1 MRFFLLVAVGLAGV
15 AHAHDADVVYV
26 LAKQGPGRLV
36 ETVTLTGASLGLLV
50 PIDADGDG
58 LLTQAD
64 LDAKQKALRV
74 GVWDEMPLSAGGR
87 RCTVLEARAWL
98 REGFV
103 ELEGTFDCGEGE
115 LRQDFRFL
123 RVLPAN
129 YRVVLGSQ
137 LEGETAG
144 RGFAQG
150 SMTSV
155 TVPRP
160 PPPGAWDGSQFRL
173 GLDAGLR
180 RGGSALGLLAV
191 LSLLLGVGSWRRGVP
206 ALGLLGVGL
215 LVGGVVATDALPP
228 LALLALAVIGSAA
241 VKEPPVVLSV
251 LGGLALGALGG
262 GGPWPAVLGLGVGAV
277 CIAAPAGLIAVAAGV
292 MLRRRA
298 PVDRWVRA
306 AVALGAVAA
315 VVVTR

>member
-1 MRFFLLVAVGLAGV
+1 MRWLPIVVLLVAGV
-15 AHAHDADVVYV
+15 ASAHDADVVYV

-36 ETVTLTGASLGLLV
+36 ETVTLTGASLALLV
-50 PIDADGDG
+50 PIDADGDA

-64 LDAKQKALRV
+64 LDAKQKALRI

-87 RCTVLEARAWL
+87 RCAVLETRAWL

-137 LEGETAG
+137 LEGEAAG

-160 PPPGAWDGSQFRL
+160 PPPGAWDGSQFR
-173 GLDAGLR
+173 AGFDGGVR
-180 RGGSALGLLAV
+180 RG
-191 LSLLLGVGSWRRGVP
+191 LSLLGGLM
-206 ALGLLGVGL
+206 LLGVL
-215 LVGGVVATDALPP
+215 
-228 LALLALAVIGSAA
+228 
-241 VKEPPVVLSV
+241 
-251 LGGLALGALGG
+251 LGAG
-262 GGPWPAVLGLGVGAV
+262 
-277 CIAAPAGLIAVAAGV
+277 
-292 MLRRRA
+292 
-298 PVDRWVRA
+298 
-306 AVALGAVAA
+306 
-315 VVVTR
+315 T